1 MDIPVA
7 DIIEINVNPAI
18 IVSDNSN
25 NLIYTETK
33 PKLLINQTAVLEREC
48 IIMSLESELEDNLE
62 PGKSAY
68 FECYNNNKNILITII
83 IVLLIIFLLYL

>member
-48 IIMSLESELEDNLE
+48 IIMSLESELEDNLDPE
-62 PGKSAY
+62 KSS
-68 FECYNNNKNILITII
+68 FLQCCNNNKNLLITII
-83 IVLLIIFLLYL
+83 IILLFIFLLYL